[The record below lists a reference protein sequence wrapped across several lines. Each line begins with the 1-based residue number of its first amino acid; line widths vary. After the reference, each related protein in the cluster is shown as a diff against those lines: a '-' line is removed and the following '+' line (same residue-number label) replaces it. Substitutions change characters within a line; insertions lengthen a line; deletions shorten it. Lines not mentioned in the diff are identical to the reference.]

1 MSNKKFDAFKGID
14 ELPSRLYI
22 IFGILCLA
30 GFTAICSYTRL
41 SPVRMGLTIVLV
53 YSMICGVIF
62 LFSRKRIAKYRA
74 EIRASMEQNGGVIS
88 AFKERIDLPYAI
100 VTETGKIVTV
110 NNAMK
115 KLIREGDTFFD
126 SDIKTLF
133 EIDVEAI
140 IANANKEDD
149 VACELEDDNDDGD
162 ASVDPRFTAI
172 SDYGRY
178 DIACYPIHSSGH
190 VYYLLTFTDT
200 TELYELTK
208 LHRDTTPAVAYIVVD
223 NLEEI
228 ARYSEDG
235 NKNDAAKVEE
245 VLRAW
250 AKQLKA
256 ILREYDRN
264 KYIMFFNRN
273 MLEKCVNNS
282 FSVLDDIRNVR
293 TGDDTVPL
301 TVSMGVSIIGAT
313 LAAREKEAYASL
325 ELALQRGGDQVVLRS
340 ESGVSYYGGLTKS
353 QQKRTKVHSRII
365 AGKLTAMMKNA
376 TNVLVMGHANPDF
389 DSVGACVGIAALA
402 ISLGVEVNIVTD
414 LESANF
420 NVCTEKLGELDE
432 YRSVFIDAVGGLGK
446 CSYGTLLIIVDTNNF
461 AILEAPEI
469 AEKSFNTAVID
480 HHIKKQ
486 DFENE
491 PALSY
496 IDPSASSACELVSEI
511 LEQALPTD
519 TLKKEEATVML
530 SGIMVDT
537 KNFTRTVGTRTFS
550 AALYLRGAG
559 ANSEIARTFF
569 YDKFES
575 YRAEALFGA
584 EVEIYRGQIA
594 ITTSEGTGSP
604 QDRVAAAK
612 AADKLLTVREVNAA
626 FALVNIGE
634 TIHVSARSNG
644 QVNVQKILE
653 RIGGGGHFDM
663 AGAALANRTIEDV
676 KELLTEAID
685 KYFEEN
691 NRK

>member
-1 MSNKKFDAFKGID
+1 MSNKNFDLFKGID

-22 IFGILCLA
+22 ILGILSIS
-30 GFTAICSYTRL
+30 GFTAICAYTKL
-41 SPVRMGLTIVLV
+41 SPVRMGLLFLVV
-53 YSMICGVIF
+53 YSLVCGVIF
-62 LFSRKRIAKYRA
+62 LFSRKRIAMYRA
-74 EIRASMEQNGGVIS
+74 ENRASREQNGGVIS
-88 AFKERIDLPYAI
+88 AFKDSIDLPYAI
-100 VTETGKIVTV
+100 VTETGRIVTV

-115 KLIREGDTFFD
+115 NLIREGDSFFD
-126 SDIKTLF
+126 TDIKTLF

-140 IANANKEDD
+140 IANANKE
-149 VACELEDDNDDGD
+149 ADGD
-162 ASVDPRFTAI
+162 APEEEDDEESQLDPRFTAI

-190 VYYLLTFTDT
+190 VYYLLTFSDT

-208 LHRDTTPAVAYIVVD
+208 LHRDTTPAVAYVVVD
-223 NLEEI
+223 NLEEM

-235 NKNDAAKVEE
+235 NKNDAAKVED

-250 AKQLKA
+250 AKDLKA

-293 TGDDTVPL
+293 TGDDTIPL
-301 TVSMGVSIIGAT
+301 TVSMGVSIIGST
-313 LAAREKEAYASL
+313 LAEREKEAYASL

-340 ESGVSYYGGLTKS
+340 ENGVSYYGGLTKS
-353 QQKRTKVHSRII
+353 QQKKTKVYSRII
-365 AGKLTAMMKNA
+365 AGKLASMMKSA

-389 DSVGACVGIAALA
+389 DSIGACVGVAALA
-402 ISLGVEVNIVTD
+402 IHLGVDVKIVAD
-414 LESANF
+414 PESSNF
-420 NVCTEKLGELDE
+420 KVSTEKLRELPE
-432 YRSVFIDAVGGLGK
+432 YRNVFIDAVGGLGK
-446 CSYGTLLIIVDTNNF
+446 CTYGTLLIIVDTNNF

-469 AEKSFNTAVID
+469 AEKSFNTVVLD

-486 DFENE
+486 AFENE

-496 IDPSASSACELVSEI
+496 IDPSASSASELVCEI
-511 LEQALPTD
+511 LEQTLPTD
-519 TLKKEEATVML
+519 TLRKEEATIML

-559 ANSEIARTFF
+559 ANAEIARTFF
-569 YDKFES
+569 YDDFED

-594 ITTSEGTGSP
+594 ITSSDGTGSP
-604 QDRVAAAK
+604 HDRVAAAK

-626 FALVNIGE
+626 FALVCIGE

-644 QVNVQKILE
+644 QINVQRILE

-663 AGAALANRTIEDV
+663 AGAALSDRTIEDA
-676 KELLTEAID
+676 KELLIDSID
-685 KYFEEN
+685 KYLEEN
-691 NRK
+691 YKK